1 MSVTEKTQP
10 MIKLI
15 RCLYNSSSGMLRV
28 SAKCR
33 EKYKETYLEDLK
45 YDYRMNKK
53 LHMVVA
59 ELGYNESCYNY
70 EKSELVFAF
79 IPEELVDYMI
89 IQFENNSENIIIDY
103 TRAYTELL
111 DNIMENGLKPF
122 YEEKYNRIKFIEK
135 VYTKWWREDLD
146 VNIMTEFIYI
156 N

>member
-1 MSVTEKTQP
+1 
-10 MIKLI
+10 
-15 RCLYNSSSGMLRV
+15 
-28 SAKCR
+28 
-33 EKYKETYLEDLK
+33 
-45 YDYRMNKK
+45 
-53 LHMVVA
+53 MVVA